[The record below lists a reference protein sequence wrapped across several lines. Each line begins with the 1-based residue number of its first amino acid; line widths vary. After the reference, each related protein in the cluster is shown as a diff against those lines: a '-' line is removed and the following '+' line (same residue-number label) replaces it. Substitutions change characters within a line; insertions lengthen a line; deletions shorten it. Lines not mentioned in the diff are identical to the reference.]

1 MELAALFHNVRST
14 YNVGA
19 LFRTAD
25 GAGVSKVYLTGY
37 TPAPKDIFGKW
48 RKEIS
53 KTALGAEKYVPW
65 EKLRLIAVIIDRLKK
80 SKVQLI
86 ALEQA
91 EGAIDYRKFKPRFP
105 VALILGNEVR
115 GLSKVIL
122 KKPARNATHSVAGG
136 CDKIIQIPMRGRK
149 ESLNVSV
156 AAGVA
161 LFSLIH
167 TTSLK

>member
-65 EKLRLIAVIIDRLKK
+65 E
-80 SKVQLI
+80 Q
-86 ALEQA
+86 
-91 EGAIDYRKFKPRFP
+91 
-105 VALILGNEVR
+105 
-115 GLSKVIL
+115 
-122 KKPARNATHSVAGG
+122 
-136 CDKIIQIPMRGRK
+136 
-149 ESLNVSV
+149 VST
-156 AAGVA
+156 GSSF
-161 LFSLIH
+161 L
-167 TTSLK
+167 